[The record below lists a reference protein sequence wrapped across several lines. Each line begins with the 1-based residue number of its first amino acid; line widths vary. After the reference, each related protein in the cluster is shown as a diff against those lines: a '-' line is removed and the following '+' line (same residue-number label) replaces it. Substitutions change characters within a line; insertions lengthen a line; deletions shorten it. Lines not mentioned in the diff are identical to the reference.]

1 MKLLKGFFSRG
12 GEASELLKFLWE
24 AKLWFLIPFV
34 LVLVVFGLL
43 FAFAQATGVAPFI
56 YTLF

>member
-1 MKLLKGFFSRG
+1 MKIFKGLVSRV

-24 AKLWFLIPFV
+24 AKIWFLIPFV
-34 LVLVVFGLL
+34 AVLLVFGLI
-43 FAFAQATGVAPFI
+43 FVFAQATGVAPFI

>member
-1 MKLLKGFFSRG
+1 MKFIKKMFSRG
-12 GEASELLKFLWE
+12 SEANDLVKFLWE

-34 LVLVVFGLL
+34 LVLLVFGLI
-43 FAFAQATGVAPFI
+43 FVFAQATGVAPFI

>member
-1 MKLLKGFFSRG
+1 MKIFRGLFSRG
-12 GEASELLKFLWE
+12 SEAGDLVKFLWE

-34 LVLVVFGLL
+34 LVLLVFGLI
-43 FAFAQATGVAPFI
+43 FVFAQATGVAPFI